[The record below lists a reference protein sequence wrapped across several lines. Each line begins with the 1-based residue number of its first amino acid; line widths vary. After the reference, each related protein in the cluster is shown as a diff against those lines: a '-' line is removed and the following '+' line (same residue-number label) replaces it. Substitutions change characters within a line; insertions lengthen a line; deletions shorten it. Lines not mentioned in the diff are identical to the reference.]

1 MLYDT
6 TLYSPTAAR
15 TSARPPNAT
24 NIVAPSSS
32 IGAPGG
38 MSAANLKIAEKYI
51 EAFQHLAKTNNTVII
66 PSNLA
71 DIAGL
76 AASAMTVLDRTKV
89 GGAAAR

>member
-1 MLYDT
+1 
-6 TLYSPTAAR
+6 
-15 TSARPPNAT
+15 
-24 NIVAPSSS
+24 
-32 IGAPGG
+32 

-51 EAFQHLAKTNNTVII
+51 EAFGNLAKVNNTLII

-89 GGAAAR
+89 GEGAAKK